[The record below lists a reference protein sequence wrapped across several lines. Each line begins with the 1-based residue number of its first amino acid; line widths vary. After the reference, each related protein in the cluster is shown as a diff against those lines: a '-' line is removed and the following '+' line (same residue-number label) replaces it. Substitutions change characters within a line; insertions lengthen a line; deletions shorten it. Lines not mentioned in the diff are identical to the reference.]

1 MSAALEPST
10 FATSIVFTFATV
22 SAATSSAVVLDVPS
36 NKAVEFAAL
45 IVATFTIFGVAILSP
60 F

>member
-1 MSAALEPST
+1 LATLSAG
-10 FATSIVFTFATV
+10 TSIASVLFVFPK
-22 SAATSSAVVLDVPS
+22 L
-36 NKAVEFAAL
+36 AVELTAL

>member
-1 MSAALEPST
+1 VPVNLAA
-10 FATSIVFTFATV
+10 AFT
-22 SAATSSAVVLDVPS
+22 
-36 NKAVEFAAL
+36 AL